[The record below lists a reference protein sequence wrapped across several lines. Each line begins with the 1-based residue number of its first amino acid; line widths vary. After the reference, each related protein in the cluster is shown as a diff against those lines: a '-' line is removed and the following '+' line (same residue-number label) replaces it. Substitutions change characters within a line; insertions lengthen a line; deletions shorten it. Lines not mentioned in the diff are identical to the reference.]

1 MTDLKNFI
9 IYMKVFR
16 AVIHCVM
23 IFLKTINVVAM
34 DNLLTMIYDKF
45 IEQLRY
51 LQLGHTFDDHAIE
64 EIYDMIQAYELLD
77 SNTLSSKEQ
86 KYILNYYD

>member
-1 MTDLKNFI
+1 
-9 IYMKVFR
+9 
-16 AVIHCVM
+16 
-23 IFLKTINVVAM
+23 M

>member
-1 MTDLKNFI
+1 
-9 IYMKVFR
+9 
-16 AVIHCVM
+16 M
-23 IFLKTINVVAM
+23 ILLKTINVVAM

>member
-1 MTDLKNFI
+1 
-9 IYMKVFR
+9 
-16 AVIHCVM
+16 
-23 IFLKTINVVAM
+23 M

-64 EIYDMIQAYELLD
+64 EIYDMIQVYELLD

>member
-1 MTDLKNFI
+1 
-9 IYMKVFR
+9 
-16 AVIHCVM
+16 M

>member
-1 MTDLKNFI
+1 
-9 IYMKVFR
+9 
-16 AVIHCVM
+16 M

-77 SNTLSSKEQ
+77 SNTLNSKEQ